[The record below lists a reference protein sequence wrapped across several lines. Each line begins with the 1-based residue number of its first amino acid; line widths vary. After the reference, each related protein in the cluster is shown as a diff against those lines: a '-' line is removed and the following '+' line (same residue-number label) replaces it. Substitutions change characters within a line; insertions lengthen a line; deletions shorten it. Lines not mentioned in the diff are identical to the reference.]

1 MTRFEREISGLLGA
15 YWKASAERELAEI
28 EADIEAGRITI
39 DANGV
44 ARNCIGRALMA
55 DMAER
60 VAYINNDIDLE
71 ATAAAREA
79 EVSIELAAYRRAA
92 KAPTE
97 AELRE
102 MRATF
107 GPGATVVDVITGAKI
122 QL

>member
-1 MTRFEREISGLLGA
+1 MTRFEQEISGRLGA
-15 YWKASAERELAEI
+15 FWQRSAEKELAEI
-28 EADIEAGRITI
+28 AADIEAGRLTI

-55 DMAER
+55 DMAEK
-60 VAYINNDIDLE
+60 VAYINNDIDLD

-79 EVSIELAAYRRAA
+79 EVSRELAAYRKAA
-92 KAPTE
+92 AAPSE
-97 AELRE
+97 EELRE
-102 MRATF
+102 MRAAF